1 MKYKI
6 GDLVWDSVFGEFGII
21 IEVII
26 EARDNLYRIRWCVG
40 NIQESLER
48 ERDINQD
55 PIKNLLITERI
66 PF

>member
-1 MKYKI
+1 MKNKYKI
-6 GDLVWDSVFGEFGII
+6 GDLVWDSVFGEFGI
-21 IEVII
+21 II

-55 PIKNLLITERI
+55 PIKNLLTTERI

>member
-1 MKYKI
+1 MKNKYKI
-6 GDLVWDSVFGEFGII
+6 GDLVWDGVFGEFGI
-21 IEVII
+21 II